1 LPLVAI
7 AVRIAVLTA
16 RPLSSPVDYDDDIID
31 HPPRDARQRD
41 DDDDDDDN
49 DDDDDDDAPPPEP
62 LDVVAFCAEKCRY
75 VPAMCTSNNIPRK
88 TLASRTD
95 VRESIDVDQ
104 GRRLLGRHGA
114 RPRAGHADAQTQS
127 RHVEARELGGE
138 EGEGEEEG
146 GGGPKPTNATTTAGE
161 EEEGVGVAVRCED
174 VPSSYESPMMFPEE
188 FEFVVKL
195 LANSKPDTY
204 LEWGTG
210 MSTSFYPL
218 LASGTVIAIDGY
230 PPWCRKV
237 GSEPRVR
244 CMAEHEGR
252 LRFHCPERVG
262 ADGRTR
268 LDLRAVGKLPPNT
281 SDEDVKMDMGI
292 YVNSVAHAA
301 VDAGVGKFDAAL
313 VDGRYRMQCALRL
326 LPYLNDDS
334 VLIMHD
340 FWVRLKAYEV
350 VLDYYYVIGYA
361 RSVVALKKKRSV
373 LSNEEELIV
382 YEKYMTRDHLTWTDL
397 A

>member
-75 VPAMCTSNNIPRK
+75 VPAMCTSNNMYLEKLSHPAPTCANRSTSIKDDVYWADTERGRVPGTLTPKRNRDTSRLVNWAARK
-88 TLASRTD
+88 ARA
-95 VRESIDVDQ
+95 
-104 GRRLLGRHGA
+104 RRR
-114 RPRAGHADAQTQS
+114 
-127 RHVEARELGGE
+127 
-138 EGEGEEEG
+138 G

-161 EEEGVGVAVRCED
+161 EEEGAGVAVRCED

-350 VLDYYYVIGYA
+350 VLDYYYVV
-361 RSVVALKKKRSV
+361 RS
-373 LSNEEELIV
+373 
-382 YEKYMTRDHLTWTDL
+382 
-397 A
+397 